1 MLKRG
6 LRCGWRP
13 LRLRSRCEE
22 MHVCRRERQYRP
34 LIVSQSLVSP
44 FPLLTN
50 YVQRRGVSIQQYI
63 VRYTP
68 EKEQKHKNDEQYK
81 NRYIFTII
89 GLSLTWHRQSDTQ
102 GSIHQLLE
110 WSFHFHAGRHETKG
124 WRVLPSG
131 SVLRWGSLKE
141 TPALSVI

>member
-1 MLKRG
+1 
-6 LRCGWRP
+6 
-13 LRLRSRCEE
+13 

-68 EKEQKHKNDEQYK
+68 EKEQKHKNDENNIK
-81 NRYIFTII
+81 T
-89 GLSLTWHRQSDTQ
+89 DTY
-102 GSIHQLLE
+102 
-110 WSFHFHAGRHETKG
+110 
-124 WRVLPSG
+124 LPS
-131 SVLRWGSLKE
+131 SVSPSPDTDKATLKVLFTNCLNDLFTSMQADMKLKGGVCFRVE
-141 TPALSVI
+141 VFSAGEV